1 VQLPSRSP
9 SVDDDIHSIID
20 LSMDTEDE
28 GNSMADGDS
37 EVEFVES
44 GDDVMH
50 ADNFIDLT

>member
-9 SVDDDIHSIID
+9 SVDDGIHSIID

-28 GNSMADGDS
+28 GSRMADGDS

>member
-1 VQLPSRSP
+1 MQLPSRSP
-9 SVDDDIHSIID
+9 SVDDGIHSIID

-28 GNSMADGDS
+28 DNSMADGDS
-37 EVEFVES
+37 EVEFVKS